1 MVIKNSSQR
10 LYFTSK
16 TISFRIFNFSKISNI
31 CFYHRV
37 HKVVDKVCGYH
48 FSYLMYIDLIFVFSI
63 KHKLQGPGN
72 KIRKIIL
79 KIYESS
85 SVNKKVHQ
93 NP

>member
-1 MVIKNSSQR
+1 MIIKNSSQR

-16 TISFRIFNFSKISNI
+16 TVSFRIFNFSEISNL

-63 KHKLQGPGN
+63 KHKFQGLVT
-72 KIRKIIL
+72 KSEK
-79 KIYESS
+79 
-85 SVNKKVHQ
+85 
-93 NP
+93 